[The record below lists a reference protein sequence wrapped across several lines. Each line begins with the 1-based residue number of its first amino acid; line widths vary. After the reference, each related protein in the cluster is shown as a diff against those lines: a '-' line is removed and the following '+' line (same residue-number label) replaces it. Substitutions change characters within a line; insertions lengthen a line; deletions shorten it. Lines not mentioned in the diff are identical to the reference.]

1 MTESGSR
8 ETEMHTLY
16 LSDTTWGEL
25 KRRAVMERS
34 NASQI
39 TDYVLR
45 SFLQFQ
51 PAIDL
56 PRRRS
61 RSAIQERLNRRNLHL
76 EKETWEQVASVAQAR
91 KYSIS
96 VLTEFLLRKY
106 LGLEITDD
114 LRIGGSERE
123 PPRTERVPANQIPK
137 GLWPHF
143 QEYDPVRLDLESDA
157 DLVIQRTL
165 ESGTWEEVRW
175 LFETYGSQ
183 RIRLFLVERGERLLT
198 QVAFNYWRKLLGVK
212 KWRSSPFLTSKGE
225 LWTR

>member
-1 MTESGSR
+1 
-8 ETEMHTLY
+8 
-16 LSDTTWGEL
+16 
-25 KRRAVMERS
+25 MEQS
-34 NASQI
+34 SASQI

-45 SFLQFQ
+45 SFQKFK
-51 PAIDL
+51 PVIEL
-56 PRRRS
+56 PQRRS
-61 RSAIQERLNRRNLHL
+61 RSAIQEKLTRRNLHL
-76 EKETWEQVASVAQAR
+76 RKDTWEQIASIAQAR

-123 PPRTERVPANQIPK
+123 APKAERATTNQIPES
-137 GLWPHF
+137 LWLHF
-143 QEYDPVRLDLESDA
+143 QEYDPDRLDLESDA

-175 LFETYGSQ
+175 LFETYGGQ
-183 RIRLFLVERGERLLT
+183 CLRLFLRERGERLLS
-198 QVAFNYWRKLLGVK
+198 QVTFNYWRKLLGVE

-225 LWTR
+225 LMDR